1 MNVVAKA
8 FQTVWSPSVTRVR
21 GNEFEYFIRE
31 KLFPEKKYDLLQKA
45 YDYLTKNDFVEDTES
60 PDFQFK
66 SRRRGRAFFVEAKF
80 RYGFYGGA
88 VEWCQPRELKHYH
101 EIDSRVPVYI
111 VLGIGL
117 QPLAPQKLYLF
128 RVKDIRTI
136 QLQRS
141 FLERYKISPK
151 HSVKEKLLR

>member
-8 FQTVWSPSVTRVR
+8 LQTVWNPPATRVR

-31 KLFPEKKYDLLQKA
+31 KLFPDKKFELLQKA
-45 YDYLTKNDFVEDTES
+45 YDYLTKNDFVEDSET

-80 RYGFYGGA
+80 RYGFYGGSI
-88 VEWCQPRELKHYH
+88 EWCQPRELKRYH
-101 EIDSRVPVYI
+101 EIDSRVPVYV

-117 QPLAPQKLYLF
+117 HALAPQKLYLF
-128 RVKDIRTI
+128 PVKDIRTTE
-136 QLQRS
+136 LRRS
-141 FLERYKISPK
+141 FLDQYKISPR
-151 HSVKEKLLR
+151 HSVKEKHLR